1 MSAEI
6 KKYKARIFGELYAIV
21 SDEEEEFI
29 AEVVGK
35 VDGFMKEISIKSSG
49 ALDAKK
55 IAVLAALRAT
65 QELLDLQRQLQKE
78 HAHSEKIMMLL
89 DKEEQDGF
97 LKLSEQVNALE
108 L

>member
-6 KKYKARIFGELYAIV
+6 KKYKARIFGELYVIV
-21 SDEEEEFI
+21 SDEDEEFVT
-29 AEVVGK
+29 EVVSH
-35 VDGFMKEISIKSSG
+35 VDGFMKEISLKSSG

-65 QELLDLQRQLQKE
+65 QELLVLQKRLQKE
-78 HAHSEKIMMLL
+78 CAHSEKIMMLL
-89 DKEEQDGF
+89 DKEEKDCF
-97 LKLSEQVNALE
+97 LNVSEQATVLE